1 MIEPVIITF
10 WIEVN
15 SRLYEKTIPKV
26 YNECEPIVSQIYEQY
41 EKSNGKVVAVNVI
54 HINNTKIRGSISMV
68 KSNGSDINDDE
79 ILSDVEIVYALAKI
93 KHFKDIVQTVSIK
106 RYSQEEYVDVV
117 EAIFEEIFNPRTDK
131 EKQ

>member
-1 MIEPVIITF
+1 
-10 WIEVN
+10 
-15 SRLYEKTIPKV
+15 
-26 YNECEPIVSQIYEQY
+26 
-41 EKSNGKVVAVNVI
+41 
-54 HINNTKIRGSISMV
+54 MV

-117 EAIFEEIFNPRTDK
+117 EAIFEDIFNPRTDK

>member
-1 MIEPVIITF
+1 
-10 WIEVN
+10 
-15 SRLYEKTIPKV
+15 
-26 YNECEPIVSQIYEQY
+26 
-41 EKSNGKVVAVNVI
+41 
-54 HINNTKIRGSISMV
+54 MV
-68 KSNGSDINDDE
+68 KGNGTSINDDE

-93 KHFKDIVQTVSIK
+93 KHFKDVVQTISIK

>member
-1 MIEPVIITF
+1 VT
-10 WIEVN
+10 
-15 SRLYEKTIPKV
+15 
-26 YNECEPIVSQIYEQY
+26 
-41 EKSNGKVVAVNVI
+41 

-117 EAIFEEIFNPRTDK
+117 EAIFDDIFNPRTDK

>member
-1 MIEPVIITF
+1 
-10 WIEVN
+10 
-15 SRLYEKTIPKV
+15 
-26 YNECEPIVSQIYEQY
+26 
-41 EKSNGKVVAVNVI
+41 
-54 HINNTKIRGSISMV
+54 MV

-93 KHFKDIVQTVSIK
+93 KHFKDVVQTISIK

-117 EAIFEEIFNPRTDK
+117 EAIFEDIFNPRTDK

>member
-1 MIEPVIITF
+1 MA
-10 WIEVN
+10 
-15 SRLYEKTIPKV
+15 KG
-26 YNECEPIVSQIYEQY
+26 
-41 EKSNGKVVAVNVI
+41 NGTA
-54 HINNTKIRGSISMV
+54 
-68 KSNGSDINDDE
+68 INDDE

-117 EAIFEEIFNPRTDK
+117 EAIFEDIFNPRTDK

>member
-1 MIEPVIITF
+1 VT
-10 WIEVN
+10 
-15 SRLYEKTIPKV
+15 
-26 YNECEPIVSQIYEQY
+26 
-41 EKSNGKVVAVNVI
+41 
-54 HINNTKIRGSISMV
+54 HINNTKRKGVTSMA
-68 KSNGSDINDDE
+68 KGNGTAINDDE

-117 EAIFEEIFNPRTDK
+117 EAIFEDIFNPRTDK

>member
-1 MIEPVIITF
+1 
-10 WIEVN
+10 
-15 SRLYEKTIPKV
+15 
-26 YNECEPIVSQIYEQY
+26 
-41 EKSNGKVVAVNVI
+41 VI
-54 HINNTKIRGSISMV
+54 HINNTKIKGSISMV

-117 EAIFEEIFNPRTDK
+117 EAIFEEIFNPRTNK